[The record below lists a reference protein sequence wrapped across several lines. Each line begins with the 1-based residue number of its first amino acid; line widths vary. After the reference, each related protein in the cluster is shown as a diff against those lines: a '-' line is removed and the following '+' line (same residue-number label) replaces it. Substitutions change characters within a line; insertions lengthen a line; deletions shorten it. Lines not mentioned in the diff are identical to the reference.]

1 MRCRQ
6 LLAGLSASPNTLL
19 DGTAVKL
26 RLAENLTSATARAG
40 DQVPFEVTEEVDVN
54 GVPVI
59 AKGAQA
65 LATVTDASPKKSMGR
80 GGKLDVNVDSVR
92 LLDGEKA
99 QLRAV
104 QDNKG
109 GGHVGAMT
117 GAMVATAIVFFPA
130 APLFLFVHGK
140 DVVIPQGTE
149 VTAFVQGDMKL
160 DMAKFAP
167 VSAVSAVAAA
177 SAAVPSTLTIDASVA
192 NCDIEVDGSF
202 VGNTPSTLNLA
213 PGKHDI
219 VVKKSGLQRLDAHYD
234 CSERDYS
241 SKRGDASSTAIGKS
255 RLFRVLVSSVDRRRV
270 AGNQSQRV
278 GTGSRAAQP
287 GPRPAPDCCSVW
299 RSSGS
304 RFREA
309 RRERSRCRWRRRG
322 RRRRRCVDGGH
333 YLWGS
338 RVTS

>member
-1 MRCRQ
+1 MVAT
-6 LLAGLSASPNTLL
+6 LNTLL

-40 DQVPFEVTEEVDVN
+40 DQVPFEVTEEVDVE
-54 GVPVI
+54 GVTVVL
-59 AKGAQA
+59 KGAQA

-92 LLDGEKA
+92 LIDGEKA

-104 QDNKG
+104 EDNKG

-117 GAMVATAIVFFPA
+117 GAMVATAMVFFPA
-130 APLFLFVHGK
+130 APLFLFIHGK

-167 VSAVSAVAAA
+167 VPPAAAMAAAPAAAA
-177 SAAVPSTLTIDASVA
+177 SGLTIDASVP

-219 VVKKSGLQRLDAHYD
+219 VVKKAGYKDWTRSMAVTGGTIRLSA
-234 CSERDYS
+234 EM
-241 SKRGDASSTAIGKS
+241 
-255 RLFRVLVSSVDRRRV
+255 V
-270 AGNQSQRV
+270 AQ
-278 GTGSRAAQP
+278 
-287 GPRPAPDCCSVW
+287 
-299 RSSGS
+299 
-304 RFREA
+304 
-309 RRERSRCRWRRRG
+309 
-322 RRRRRCVDGGH
+322 
-333 YLWGS
+333 
-338 RVTS
+338 